1 MEQAFAKLR
10 ALLRKQAAR
19 TIRALGDLLTRFASR
34 TLDMFDLT
42 GIRAS
47 PAITNPFQGWTP
59 G

>member
-34 TLDMFDLT
+34 TLDMFHLT

-47 PAITNPFQGWTP
+47 PAITNPFQG
-59 G
+59 